1 MPDINNVES
10 AFVQDDSLYNRVTKA
25 VPRPQENIGIDT
37 DDQLFS
43 QIIQSQIDGTLDT
56 TAIDDFSGAARSRN
70 TLYDLLDSMAEDPT
84 IAAILKIYAE
94 DATETN
100 DKGNVVWV
108 ESSDSEVAQY
118 VDFLLKTMNV
128 DKNAYKWVHSLCK
141 YGDLYLRLF
150 HESEYKDPVF
160 DLSALNKDR
169 KTLNEDINI
178 KAYADKDKY
187 VHYMEMQPNPAEL
200 FELTKFGKTYGFIEA
215 KTTQVNRTNDLN
227 TTQFKYNFK
236 KNDINIY
243 TSTDFVHAC
252 LEDDVSRFPEEVSIT
267 LDSPSATGKEDE
279 TESHSYTVKK
289 GQSLLYSAFKAWR
302 ELMLLENAV
311 MLNRITKSSIVR
323 MISVEVGDMPREKVQ
338 PHLLG
343 IKQLIEQKS
352 AIKEGQ
358 SLSEYTNPGPIE
370 NNVYIPTRNGQGAI
384 STAQIGGDVD
394 VRGLAD
400 LDYFKNKY
408 FAAFGI
414 PKQYLNDTDDAAGF
428 SGGQSLS
435 IISSRYAKSVKRIQN
450 AFLQALTDAINIMLI
465 DKGLTSHINKFEL
478 RMQAPTTQEDI
489 DRRDNTSAKVQIAS
503 DIMNLTSDIED
514 PITKLKMLKSLLTNV
529 ISDTEVVQLI
539 QEEIDKL
546 EAENS
551 GSGDMEDIDTSEEG
565 GDMMSDMSGGDFDS
579 SAPLDLNDAAGG
591 DLDMESNDSIGG
603 DDMNIDSESDDTS
616 GTDLPNPADLNVDFT
631 ANT

>member
-1 MPDINNVES
+1 MPNIENTES
-10 AFVQDDSLYNRVTKA
+10 AFVQDDSLYNKVTKA

-100 DKGNVVWV
+100 DTGNVVWV

-187 VHYMEMQPNPAEL
+187 VHYLEMQPNPAEL

-215 KTTQVNRTNDLN
+215 KTTQVNKTNDLN

-267 LDSPSATGKEDE
+267 LDSPSDAGKEGE

-358 SLSEYTNPGPIE
+358 SLSEYTNPGPME

-394 VRGLAD
+394 VKGLAD

-450 AFLQALTDAINIMLI
+450 AFLQALTDAVNIMLI

-551 GSGDMEDIDTSEEG
+551 GGGDMEDIDTSEEG
-565 GDMMSDMSGGDFDS
+565 GDMMGDMGGRDFDS

-603 DDMNIDSESDDTS
+603 DEMEADSESDDTS

-631 ANT
+631 ANA